1 MEQWISALEKVIH
14 AQVGEEEVKKKVD
27 AALQLEPILK
37 KNLRIAQNQFKAV
50 IQALQE
56 AGLMSADPS
65 GKLKEGHL
73 EMQKSEGKWKKYY
86 FLMFKH
92 AISYFNLDEKQIPRG
107 VISIE
112 SIFSMT
118 KDPISNTN
126 NIPSVSEDKSSQ
138 NFKSASVTIYTP
150 IRTFYLRAK
159 HEAAMDDWII
169 SIDRLRHG
177 SHEKSPVTRDELIEG
192 EPVAKGKKIQ
202 LLYME
207 VLGGKQKVFKMK
219 KNNII
224 IGRSSKA
231 DLVLAKDQKVS
242 RNHCRIELTPSGI
255 PVLYDLGSQ
264 FGSKVNN
271 VKQTKVSIKDGDSI
285 KLGDSVIVFQVK

>member
-1 MEQWISALEKVIH
+1 
-14 AQVGEEEVKKKVD
+14 
-27 AALQLEPILK
+27 
-37 KNLRIAQNQFKAV
+37 
-50 IQALQE
+50 
-56 AGLMSADPS
+56 
-65 GKLKEGHL
+65 
-73 EMQKSEGKWKKYY
+73 MQKSEGKWKKYY

-112 SIFSMT
+112 SIFSMI
-118 KDPISNTN
+118 KDPISDIS
-126 NIPSVSEDKSSQ
+126 NIPSVIDDKSTSQ
-138 NFKSASVTIYTP
+138 TFKPASFTIYTP
-150 IRTFYLRAK
+150 IRTFHLRAK

-169 SIDRLRHG
+169 SINRLRHG
-177 SHEKSPVTRDELIEG
+177 SHEKTTVTRDESIQG
-192 EPVAKGKKIQ
+192 EAVSKGKKIQ

-207 VLGGKQKVFKMK
+207 LLGGKQKVFKMK
-219 KNNII
+219 KNSII

-264 FGSKVNN
+264 FGSKVNS